1 LVIITHISL
10 FSKEKRLNLRH
21 FSFNILGMAVK
32 LFLNSKTIL
41 DHVFSIISKNAY
53 DASEV
58 DKFLD
63 VIIQDYRLVEANTIV
78 NTKEYELLTTKYR
91 TLEAEKRRLEV
102 ELEKYKTKFANIK
115 SDDNVTTDN
124 IEYISRINTLERF
137 LWAHGF
143 NPDTI
148 K

>member
-1 LVIITHISL
+1 
-10 FSKEKRLNLRH
+10 
-21 FSFNILGMAVK
+21 MAVK
-32 LFLNSKTIL
+32 LFLNSQTIIN
-41 DHVFSIISKNAY
+41 HVFPLSGKNAY
-53 DASEV
+53 DATEV

-63 VIIQDYRLVEANTIV
+63 AIIKDYRLLESSTLIQ
-78 NTKEYELLTTKYR
+78 TKEYDDLKAKNKQ
-91 TLEAEKRRLEV
+91 LEKEKRNLEV
-102 ELEKYKTKFANIK
+102 ELEKYKARFANIK

-124 IEYISRINTLERF
+124 IEYIARINMLERF

>member
-1 LVIITHISL
+1 
-10 FSKEKRLNLRH
+10 
-21 FSFNILGMAVK
+21 MAVK
-32 LFLNSKTIL
+32 LFLNSQTIIN
-41 DHVFSIISKNAY
+41 HVFPVTSKNSY
-53 DASEV
+53 DATEV

-63 VIIQDYRLVEANTIV
+63 VIIQDYRLVETSTLMQ
-78 NTKEYELLTTKYR
+78 TKEYEVLKTKNKQ
-91 TLEAEKRRLEV
+91 LEKDKRNLEV
-102 ELEKYKTKFANIK
+102 ELEKYKARFANIK

>member
-1 LVIITHISL
+1 
-10 FSKEKRLNLRH
+10 
-21 FSFNILGMAVK
+21 MAVK
-32 LFLNSKTIL
+32 LFLNSQTIIN
-41 DHVFSIISKNAY
+41 HVFPVTSKNSY
-53 DASEV
+53 DATEV

-63 VIIQDYRLVEANTIV
+63 VIIQDYRLVETSTLMQ
-78 NTKEYELLTTKYR
+78 TKEYEALKAKNKQ
-91 TLEAEKRRLEV
+91 LEKDKRSLEV
-102 ELEKYKTKFANIK
+102 ELEKYKARFANIK

>member
-1 LVIITHISL
+1 
-10 FSKEKRLNLRH
+10 
-21 FSFNILGMAVK
+21 MAIK
-32 LFLNSKTIL
+32 LFLNSQTIIN
-41 DHVFSIISKNAY
+41 HVFPVTSKNSY
-53 DASEV
+53 DATEV

-63 VIIQDYRLVEANTIV
+63 AIIQDYRLVEANTLV
-78 NTKEYELLTTKYR
+78 QTKEYETLKNKYKA
-91 TLEAEKRRLEV
+91 LEKDKRSLEV
-102 ELEKYKTKFANIK
+102 ELEKYKARFANIK

>member
-1 LVIITHISL
+1 
-10 FSKEKRLNLRH
+10 
-21 FSFNILGMAVK
+21 MAVK
-32 LFLNSKTIL
+32 LFLNSQTIIN
-41 DHVFSIISKNAY
+41 HVFPVNGKNAY
-53 DASEV
+53 DATEV

-63 VIIQDYRLVEANTIV
+63 AVIKDYLLVEASTLIQ
-78 NTKEYELLTTKYR
+78 TKEYESLKEKNKLL
-91 TLEAEKRRLEV
+91 EKDKRSLEV
-102 ELEKYKTKFANIK
+102 ELEKYKARFANIK

-124 IEYISRINTLERF
+124 IEYIARINTLERF

>member
-1 LVIITHISL
+1 
-10 FSKEKRLNLRH
+10 
-21 FSFNILGMAVK
+21 MAVK
-32 LFLNSKTIL
+32 LFLNSQTIIN
-41 DHVFSIISKNAY
+41 HVFPITSKNSY
-53 DASEV
+53 DATEV

-63 VIIQDYRLVEANTIV
+63 VIIQDYRLVEANSLV
-78 NTKEYELLTTKYR
+78 LTKEYESLKEKNKLLEK
-91 TLEAEKRRLEV
+91 EKRNLEV
-102 ELEKYKTKFANIK
+102 ELEKYKARFANIK

>member
-1 LVIITHISL
+1 
-10 FSKEKRLNLRH
+10 
-21 FSFNILGMAVK
+21 MAVK
-32 LFLNSKTIL
+32 LFLNSQTIIN
-41 DHVFSIISKNAY
+41 HVFSIISKNAY
-53 DASEV
+53 DATEV

-63 VIIQDYRLVEANTIV
+63 VIIEDYRLIEANTVV
-78 NTKEYELLTTKYR
+78 NSIEYENLKTKNR

-137 LWAHGF
+137 LWAHGY

>member
-1 LVIITHISL
+1 
-10 FSKEKRLNLRH
+10 
-21 FSFNILGMAVK
+21 MALK

-41 DHVFSIISKNAY
+41 DHTFTIVHKNAY
-53 DASEV
+53 DEEEVDRFLDLVMQDYKVAEGNIIISASE
-58 DKFLD
+58 
-63 VIIQDYRLVEANTIV
+63 
-78 NTKEYELLTTKYR
+78 YESLQKKNKA
-91 TLEAEKRRLEV
+91 LESEKRQLEV
-102 ELEKYKTKFANIK
+102 ELEKYKARFANIK
-115 SDDNVTTDN
+115 SSDNVTTDN